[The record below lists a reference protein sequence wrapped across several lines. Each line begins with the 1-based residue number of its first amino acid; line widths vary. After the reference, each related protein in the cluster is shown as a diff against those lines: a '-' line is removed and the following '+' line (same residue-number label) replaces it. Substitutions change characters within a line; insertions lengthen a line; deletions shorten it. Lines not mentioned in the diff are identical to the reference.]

1 MMQQSVHSHSVG
13 QRASPV
19 AGGRGDAAVG
29 KKDWGEVS
37 VVVAAVSA
45 TIAVTV
51 TTGASSASLA
61 FGGAGA
67 GNDSPLQELRR
78 EVRRLELHP
87 TSDITSVNR
96 SQVQQL
102 KAQIA
107 ELLPYKA
114 KYEKIQATVQ
124 LDRQRQKQQ
133 QQQQQLKA
141 AGGQSGA
148 VP

>member
-1 MMQQSVHSHSVG
+1 MMQHSVHSHSVG

-37 VVVAAVSA
+37 VVVAAVPA

-51 TTGASSASLA
+51 TTGASSA
-61 FGGAGA
+61 FGGVGA

-78 EVRRLELHP
+78 EVRRLEVQP
-87 TSDITSVNR
+87 TSGITSVNR